1 MDSLILAIIAFIVV
15 VVLCRI
21 IISEFKRG
29 LGTIILIVLW
39 STVLG
44 SALNDYINSSKSQK
58 PKATEVYKDKVT
70 LKTDSIIVFL
80 K

>member
-1 MDSLILAIIAFIVV
+1 MESLIIAITAFIVV
-15 VVLCRI
+15 VVLCRM
-21 IISEFKRG
+21 FKRG
-29 LGTIILIVLW
+29 WDTIILIVLW

-44 SALNDYINSSKSQK
+44 AAIHDYINTSKSTK

-70 LKTDSIIVFL
+70 LRTDSIIVFL